1 MSSPHAEEQGP
12 AGLTPAVLWLLVA
25 NVAIFFLQQTVV
37 RAEDLQGVFA
47 FDSTGVLARWWTPLT
62 YAFLHGDIWHIA
74 FNMIA
79 LWQFGPR
86 VERLFGTGRF
96 VRFYLWC
103 ALGGAALHY
112 FVLRW
117 FFPGTAGDM
126 IGASA
131 AVFGVMYAFAHA
143 WPRTMLLFFGI
154 IPMQVRWAVAGFAV
168 MSLLLGITGGQS
180 GVAHFAHLGGFL
192 AAFVLVRLPAARRLS
207 TWPERFSP
215 APELPEDE
223 MPRSVPR
230 TSGLR
235 PQRSVDSAAD
245 PVDDVVAR
253 SNAIVQRRPPTA
265 VPQRPVVTATVAPA
279 QSATEEMNALL
290 DKMSNGGGRE
300 SLTSLE
306 HARLRELS
314 ELLRNGQ
321 R

>member
-1 MSSPHAEEQGP
+1 MSSPYTDEQGP

-25 NVAIFFLQQTVV
+25 NVAVFFLQQTIV
-37 RAEDLQGVFA
+37 RPDDLQQLFA
-47 FDSTGVLARWWTPLT
+47 FDSTDLLQRWWTPLS

-86 VERLFGTGRF
+86 VERLFGTARF
-96 VRFYLWC
+96 ARFYMWC

-112 FVLRW
+112 FVLQW
-117 FFPGTAGDM
+117 FFPGRIGSM

-154 IPMQVRWAVAGFAV
+154 IPMQVRWAVLGFAV
-168 MSLLLGITGGQS
+168 MSLVLGITGGQS

-192 AAFVLVRLPAARRLS
+192 AAFLLVRMPAARRLS
-207 TWPERFSP
+207 AWPERFNP
-215 APELPEDE
+215 APELPEDD

-230 TSGLR
+230 GTSLR
-235 PQRSVDSAAD
+235 NPRSAESD

-253 SNAIVQRRPPTA
+253 SNAIVQRRPPA
-265 VPQRPVVTATVAPA
+265 AAPQRPAVTATVAPA
-279 QSATEEMNALL
+279 QSATEELNALL

>member
-1 MSSPHAEEQGP
+1 
-12 AGLTPAVLWLLVA
+12 
-25 NVAIFFLQQTVV
+25 
-37 RAEDLQGVFA
+37 
-47 FDSTGVLARWWTPLT
+47 
-62 YAFLHGDIWHIA
+62 
-74 FNMIA
+74 
-79 LWQFGPR
+79 
-86 VERLFGTGRF
+86 
-96 VRFYLWC
+96 
-103 ALGGAALHY
+103 
-112 FVLRW
+112 VLRW
-117 FFPGTAGDM
+117 FMPGTLGSM

-154 IPMQVRWAVAGFAV
+154 IPMQVRWAVVGFAA
-168 MSLLLGITGGQS
+168 MSLFLGITGGQS

-192 AAFVLVRLPAARRLS
+192 MAFLLVRMPAARRLS
-207 TWPERFSP
+207 AWPERFNP
-215 APELPEDE
+215 TPELPEED

-230 TSGLR
+230 GTSLR
-235 PQRSVDSAAD
+235 APRSAEAD

-253 SNAIVQRRPPTA
+253 SNAIVQRRPPA
-265 VPQRPVVTATVAPA
+265 AAPQRPVATTAVAPT

-314 ELLRNGQ
+314 ELLRNGP

>member
-1 MSSPHAEEQGP
+1 MSSPYTEEQGP

-25 NVAIFFLQQTVV
+25 NVAVFFLQQTVV
-37 RAEDLQGVFA
+37 KAEDLQALFA
-47 FDSTGVLARWWTPLT
+47 FDGADVLRRWWTPLT

-86 VERLFGTGRF
+86 VEKLFGTARF

-103 ALGGAALHY
+103 ALGGVALHY
-112 FVLRW
+112 FVFRW
-117 FFPGTAGDM
+117 FITGQMGSM

-154 IPMQVRWAVAGFAV
+154 IPMQVRWAVMGFAI
-168 MSLLLGITGGQS
+168 MSLLLGVTGGQS

-192 AAFVLVRLPAARRLS
+192 AAFLLVRLPAAKRLS
-207 TWPERFSP
+207 SWPERFSP
-215 APELPEDE
+215 TPELPEDE

-235 PQRSVDSAAD
+235 NPRSTEPD
-245 PVDDVVAR
+245 PIDDVVAR
-253 SNAIVQRRPPTA
+253 SNAIVQRRPPA
-265 VPQRPVVTATVAPA
+265 VAPQKPVVTATVAPA
-279 QSATEEMNALL
+279 PSATEEMNALL

-300 SLTSLE
+300 SLTSNE